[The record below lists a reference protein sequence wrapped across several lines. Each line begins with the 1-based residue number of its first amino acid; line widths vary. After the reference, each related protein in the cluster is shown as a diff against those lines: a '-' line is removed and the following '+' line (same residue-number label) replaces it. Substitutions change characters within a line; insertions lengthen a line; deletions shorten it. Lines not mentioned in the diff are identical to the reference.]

1 MLCPICAS
9 VFLLKFVFKGARFA
23 MTYMVFVSLFL
34 FKLRSRGKDWWSR
47 VCGVNYTPS
56 YCSYDMRCK
65 PDYVIDSNNPNAIFG
80 SEGADY
86 ASLTSGSDLYFGR
99 DGDEHHHRREGRT
112 PSTVAPATTI
122 SKATTPTTC

>member
-1 MLCPICAS
+1 
-9 VFLLKFVFKGARFA
+9 
-23 MTYMVFVSLFL
+23 MTYMNYSFRYSYSNYD
-34 FKLRSRGKDWWSR
+34 RGGKDWWSR

-86 ASLTSGSDLYFGR
+86 ANLTSGSDLYFGR
-99 DGDEHHHRREGRT
+99 DGDDTIIGREG
-112 PSTVAPATTI
+112 PDTI
-122 SKATTPTTC
+122 HGGAGNDYIEGNDADDLLIGGIGRSSAISRSSAS